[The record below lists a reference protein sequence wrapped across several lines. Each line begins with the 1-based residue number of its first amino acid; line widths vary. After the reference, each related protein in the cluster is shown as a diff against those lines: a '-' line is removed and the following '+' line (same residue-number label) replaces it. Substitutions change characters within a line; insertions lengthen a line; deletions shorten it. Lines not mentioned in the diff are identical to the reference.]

1 MAFDRAPNLLPGT
14 HGQRPLSCL
23 EISVTTTAILVDGN
37 YYLRRARKLWGD
49 KSPEERADELHDY
62 ALKHI
67 THSRD
72 TKIEIG
78 KRSLYRIFYYDC
90 PPLMEGSV
98 HQPWDGKTK
107 GFSKRSP
114 SNQWSSTFQS
124 CLGTKRKVAMRMG
137 TLMSKHMAF
146 NLKQESL
153 KKLISGQLVL
163 SNLSEGDFTLSGIKQ
178 AGVDMRIGLDVA
190 SLAHGRI
197 VDQIILIAGDA
208 DFVPVAKVARRS
220 GVDFLVDPM
229 GHHISDELRL
239 HVDGL
244 EDLTE

>member
-23 EISVTTTAILVDGN
+23 EMNVTTTAILVDGN

-72 TKIEIG
+72 MKIEIG

-98 HQPWDGKTK
+98 HQPWDGKTR

-114 SNQWSSTFQS
+114 SNQWSSAFQS

-137 TLMSKHMAF
+137 TL
-146 NLKQESL
+146 
-153 KKLISGQLVL
+153 
-163 SNLSEGDFTLSGIKQ
+163 
-178 AGVDMRIGLDVA
+178 AGVTDRWARQKAEQAMDMCDAYGMWGMVHGLGVA
-190 SLAHGRI
+190 QVG
-197 VDQIILIAGDA
+197 
-208 DFVPVAKVARRS
+208 
-220 GVDFLVDPM
+220 
-229 GHHISDELRL
+229 
-239 HVDGL
+239 
-244 EDLTE
+244 